1 MIDYSC
7 LVAERVEENERKL
20 WVSAIEAGL
29 GDPFSIILV
38 SFLCGFP
45 FIEAGFSSFL
55 EISPVWLLRKWRKTK
70 GSFGFSAIAA
80 GVDVRGGS
88 TLH

>member
-1 MIDYSC
+1 MVRDFFFPCVIDYSC

-38 SFLCGFP
+38 FP
-45 FIEAGFSSFL
+45 LWVSIHRGRVFFFS
-55 EISPVWLLRKWRKTK
+55 
-70 GSFGFSAIAA
+70 
-80 GVDVRGGS
+80 
-88 TLH
+88 